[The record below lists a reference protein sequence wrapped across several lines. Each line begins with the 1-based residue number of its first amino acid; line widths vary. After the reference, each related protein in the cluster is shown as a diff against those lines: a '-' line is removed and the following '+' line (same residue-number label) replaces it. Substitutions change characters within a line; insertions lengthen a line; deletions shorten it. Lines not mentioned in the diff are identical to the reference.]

1 MTLIVRRPL
10 RVCVRTLWIS
20 FAMGAATCRGQVCN
34 RMCATLSARLVEP
47 KKPASAVKK
56 IRNGNSEVR
65 IDRAMWLAMANRHLA
80 ISA

>member
-1 MTLIVRRPL
+1 
-10 RVCVRTLWIS
+10 
-20 FAMGAATCRGQVCN
+20 MGAATCCGQVCN

-80 ISA
+80 IST